1 MPTHIR
7 CMIEL
12 KAINKTLG
20 RKLILS
26 NVSLSV
32 SPGEIVGIAGPV
44 GAGKST
50 LLNICNGLISPD
62 RGRVTIINLSLE
74 THQQQILQ
82 QINYASSSQRLSG
95 YATVM
100 ENLATY
106 ALLYE
111 VPDVNIRLA
120 SFFKHFSIPAGLLH
134 KKIYRLSSGEN
145 SLVNLA
151 KAILNNPKV
160 LLLDEITAHMDPVL
174 TARVHGFL
182 KKRNTAECVTVLVS
196 QNTKELQSLC
206 TRVIVLSR
214 GRIVYDG
221 KPLSPA
227 RIKTYY
233 A

>member
-1 MPTHIR
+1 
-7 CMIEL
+7 MIEL
-12 KAINKTLG
+12 NAITKTLG

-32 SPGEIVGIAGPV
+32 GPGEIVGIAGPV

-50 LLNICNGLISPD
+50 LLNMCNGLISPD
-62 RGRVTIINLSLE
+62 KGSVTIINLPMQ
-74 THQQQILQ
+74 TRQQQILQ
-82 QINYASSSQRLSG
+82 HINYASSNQRLSG

-111 VPDVNIRLA
+111 IPDANIRIT
-120 SFFKHFSIPAGLLH
+120 SFFRHFGIPAGLLH

-151 KAILNNPKV
+151 KAVLNNPKV
-160 LLLDEITAHMDPVL
+160 LLLDEITAHMDPIL
-174 TARVHGFL
+174 TARVHEFL
-182 KKRNTAECVTVLVS
+182 KKRNISTCVTVLVS
-196 QNTKELQSLC
+196 QNTKELQSFC

-214 GRIVYDG
+214 GRVVYDG

-227 RIKTYY
+227 RIKIHY

>member
-1 MPTHIR
+1 
-7 CMIEL
+7 MIDL
-12 KAINKTLG
+12 ASINKTLG
-20 RKLILS
+20 KKLILS

-32 SPGEIVGIAGPV
+32 RPGEIVGIAGPV

-62 RGRVTIINLSLE
+62 RGSVTIINLPMQ

-82 QINYASSSQRLSG
+82 HINYASSSQRLSG

-111 VPDVNIRLA
+111 IQNANARIA
-120 SFFKHFSIPAGLLH
+120 SFFKHFGIPAGLLH

-151 KAILNNPKV
+151 KAVLNNPKV
-160 LLLDEITAHMDPVL
+160 LLLDEITAHMDPIL
-174 TARVHGFL
+174 TARVHAFL
-182 KKRNTAECVTVLVS
+182 KKRNTAEFVTILVS
-196 QNTKELQSLC
+196 QNTKELHSFC
-206 TRVIVLSR
+206 TRLIVLSR
-214 GRIVYDG
+214 GRVVYDG

>member
-1 MPTHIR
+1 
-7 CMIEL
+7 MIEL

-26 NVSLSV
+26 NVSLSAR
-32 SPGEIVGIAGPV
+32 PGEIVGVAGQV

-62 RGRVTIINLSLE
+62 RGSVTIINLPMQ
-74 THQQQILQ
+74 TCQQQIMQ
-82 QINYASSSQRLSG
+82 HINYASSSQRLSG

-100 ENLATY
+100 ENLTTY
-106 ALLYE
+106 ASLYE
-111 VPDVNIRLA
+111 VPNVKKHLA
-120 SFFKHFSIPAGLLH
+120 SFWKYFGVPASFLH

-151 KAILNNPKV
+151 KAVLNNPKV
-160 LLLDEITAHMDPVL
+160 LLLDEITAHMDPLL
-174 TARVHGFL
+174 TARVHAFL
-182 KKRNTAECVTVLVS
+182 KKRNTAEFVTMLVS

-206 TRVIVLSR
+206 TRLIVLSR
-214 GRIVYDG
+214 GRVVYDG
-221 KPLSPA
+221 RPLSSA

>member
-1 MPTHIR
+1 
-7 CMIEL
+7 MIEL
-12 KAINKTLG
+12 NAINKTLG

-32 SPGEIVGIAGPV
+32 GPGEIVGVAGPV

-50 LLNICNGLISPD
+50 LLNVCNGLISPD
-62 RGRVTIINLSLE
+62 KGSVTIINLPMQ
-74 THQQQILQ
+74 TRQQQILQ
-82 QINYASSSQRLSG
+82 HINYASSNQRLSG

-111 VPDVNIRLA
+111 IPDANIRIT
-120 SFFKHFSIPAGLLH
+120 SFFKHFGIPTGLLH

-145 SLVNLA
+145 SLVNLV
-151 KAILNNPKV
+151 KAVLNNPKV
-160 LLLDEITAHMDPVL
+160 LLLDEITAHMDPIL
-174 TARVHGFL
+174 TARVHEFL
-182 KKRNTAECVTVLVS
+182 KERNTATCVTVLVS
-196 QNTKELQSLC
+196 QNTKELQNFC

-214 GRIVYDG
+214 GRVVYDG

-227 RIKTYY
+227 KIKIYY

>member
-1 MPTHIR
+1 MPIHIR
-7 CMIEL
+7 CMIDL

-32 SPGEIVGIAGPV
+32 RPGEIVGIAGPV

-62 RGRVTIINLSLE
+62 SGFVTIINLPMQ
-74 THQQQILQ
+74 TNQQQILQ
-82 QINYASSSQRLSG
+82 HINYASSSQRLSG

-111 VPDVNIRLA
+111 VPDAKIRLA
-120 SFFKHFSIPAGLLH
+120 SFFEHFGVPAGLLH

-151 KAILNNPKV
+151 KALLNNPNV
-160 LLLDEITAHMDPVL
+160 LLLDEITAHMDPIL
-174 TARVHGFL
+174 TARVHKFL
-182 KKRNTAECVTVLVS
+182 KKRNTAEFVTMLVS
-196 QNTKELQSLC
+196 QNTKELQSFCSRL
-206 TRVIVLSR
+206 IVLSH
-214 GRIVYDG
+214 GRIVYNG